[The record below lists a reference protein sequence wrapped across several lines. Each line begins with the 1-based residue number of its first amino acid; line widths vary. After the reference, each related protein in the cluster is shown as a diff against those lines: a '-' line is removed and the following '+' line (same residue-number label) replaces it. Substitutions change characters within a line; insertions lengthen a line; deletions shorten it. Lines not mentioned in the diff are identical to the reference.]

1 MEGCGACVVGGEKS
15 RFGFSMCVPKRVR
28 KGRTFQ
34 SHKGMISYE
43 IEDMMTIDDGGELRC
58 FETLFNLLNR

>member
-1 MEGCGACVVGGEKS
+1 MEGCGVCVVGGEKS

-28 KGRTFQ
+28 KERTFQ
-34 SHKGMISYE
+34 SYKGMISYE
-43 IEDMMTIDDGGELRC
+43 IEDMMTIDDGGELGC